1 MPRLLHVIA
10 MQRRLTINKG
20 GQMIKEYLLLN
31 WSLILIL
38 SGFAVS
44 LKETVFLDKKTI
56 RHY

>member
-1 MPRLLHVIA
+1 MPRLLHMIA
-10 MQRRLTINKG
+10 IQRRLTINKG

>member
-10 MQRRLTINKG
+10 IQRRLTINKG

>member
-1 MPRLLHVIA
+1 MIA
-10 MQRRLTINKG
+10 IQRRLTINKG